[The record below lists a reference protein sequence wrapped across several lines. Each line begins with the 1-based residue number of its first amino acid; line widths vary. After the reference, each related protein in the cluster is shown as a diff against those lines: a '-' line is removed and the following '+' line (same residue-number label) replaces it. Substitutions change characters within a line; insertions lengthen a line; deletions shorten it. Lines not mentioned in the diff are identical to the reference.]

1 MHLCIAYIM
10 YIACR
15 LATLKRVLTR
25 GKTYILTRLKLVYSI
40 VVVGMKM
47 NDGLEGNARSGQP
60 MLDTRS
66 CSVQCLSTWGWME
79 GDKIH
84 TYIRDWLASWLPK
97 LINLPLLIWKQNMTS
112 QKLLFSAHLLSKL
125 WYEPVQ
131 VWKRDLCFEGGKQ
144 IYIYVNLC
152 SSNY

>member
-1 MHLCIAYIM
+1 M

-25 GKTYILTRLKLVYSI
+25 GKPFILTRLKLVYSI

-66 CSVQCLSTWGWME
+66 CSVQCFRHEVGW
-79 GDKIH
+79 KVTKYIH
-84 TYIRDWLASWLPK
+84 T
-97 LINLPLLIWKQNMTS
+97 
-112 QKLLFSAHLLSKL
+112 
-125 WYEPVQ
+125 
-131 VWKRDLCFEGGKQ
+131 
-144 IYIYVNLC
+144 
-152 SSNY
+152 